1 MLELQTARLRLIALD
16 AENLR
21 LSLEDPQQMA
31 DNLGLQRCS
40 SAPQGELR
48 AAVEQMLAGVLR
60 DAANY
65 LWYTHWQ
72 IVLKEQNDIIGG
84 LCFKGPPGTEGQV
97 EIGYGIEPP
106 YQGKGY
112 MGESLAAILRWALE
126 QPGVSAVVAETSK
139 ANVASHAVLRKA
151 GFAPY
156 RETHDCL
163 WWRASAPVHGA
174 QSRNEVN
181 QGQSLGEPQ
190 GGL

>member
-1 MLELQTARLRLIALD
+1 MFELQTERLRLIALD

-21 LSLEDPQQMA
+21 LSLENPQRMV
-31 DNLGLQRCS
+31 DNLGLQRYT

-60 DAANY
+60 DEANY

-84 LCFKGPPGTEGQV
+84 FCFKGPPGAKGQV
-97 EIGYGIEPP
+97 EIGYGIEPSH
-106 YQGKGY
+106 QGKGY
-112 MGESLAAILRWALE
+112 MSESLAEILRWALA

-139 ANVASHAVLRKA
+139 SNAASHAVLRKV

-156 RETHDCL
+156 REAPDCL
-163 WWRASAPVHGA
+163 WWRISTPVHGA
-174 QSRNEVN
+174 QSRSEVN
-181 QGQSLGEPQ
+181 KGH
-190 GGL
+190 

>member
-1 MLELQTARLRLIALD
+1 MLELQTERLRLVALD

-21 LSLEDPQQMA
+21 LSLQNPLQMA

-65 LWYTHWQ
+65 LWHTHWQ
-72 IVLKEQNDIIGG
+72 IVLKEQNEIIGG
-84 LCFKGPPGTEGQV
+84 FCFKGPPSARGQI

-106 YQGKGY
+106 YQGQGY
-112 MGESLAAILRWALE
+112 MTETLAEILRWALA

-156 RETHDCL
+156 RQTPDCL
-163 WWRASAPVHGA
+163 WWRASAPSKEGKA
-174 QSRNEVN
+174 S
-181 QGQSLGEPQ
+181 PT
-190 GGL
+190 